1 MAGPAITPS
10 TWQGWLVK
18 SQSVDFG
25 CWMGMPGHSFPARPV
40 PASSLQGKCFPSS
53 GEVHVSVCA
62 GFSSEVRCE
71 VRESPAPP
79 RFAAMCARHGCWQKP
94 SGVSREEPRKGLPA
108 YMP

>member
-25 CWMGMPGHSFPARPV
+25 CWMGMLGHSFPARPV

-53 GEVHVSVCA
+53 GEAHVSVCA
-62 GFSSEVRCE
+62 GFSSEVT
-71 VRESPAPP
+71 
-79 RFAAMCARHGCWQKP
+79 CARHGCWQKP
-94 SGVSREEPRKGLPA
+94 SRVSGEEPGKGLPA